1 MAEHYF
7 RKVETWVRFPPLA
20 QMADKED
27 KKKQLEELEAQMMGP
42 DFWSDK
48 NRAQAVIKQ
57 IAELKAEI
65 AGVGKYDNGDAIL
78 SILSG
83 AGGDDAE
90 DFSKMLLQMYLKF
103 FGGQNWS
110 YKILDENENDHGGY
124 RNVTLEV
131 SGKGV
136 YGKMKSE
143 AGVHRLVRQSP
154 FNAKSL
160 RQTSFSLVE
169 FVPKMDKTADLVIPE
184 ADLRVELSRAGG
196 PGGQNVNKRE
206 TAVRIIHVPTGI
218 SVRSTSER
226 SQAQN
231 KDKALQILMGKLF
244 AKQEEEREAKEKG
257 LSIKKTTSIE
267 WGNQIRSY
275 VLHPYKMVKDHRT
288 GVETAKV
295 DEVLDGDIQKFLL

>member
-1 MAEHYF
+1 MGSIPAFGSIKKMPESNQE
-7 RKVETWVRFPPLA
+7 KQKKLA
-20 QMADKED
+20 
-27 KKKQLEELEAQMMGP
+27 ELEAQMSGV

-48 NRAQAVIKQ
+48 NKAQAVIKE
-57 IAELKAEI
+57 IADLKAEI

-78 SILSG
+78 TILSG

-90 DFSKMLLQMYLKF
+90 DFSKMLLQMYCKYF
-103 FGGQNWS
+103 TNKNWS

-124 RNVTLEV
+124 RNITLEV

-143 AGVHRLVRQSP
+143 SGVHRLVRLSP

-169 FVPKMDKTADLVIPE
+169 FVPKFEKSTELIIPDSDLKIE
-184 ADLRVELSRAGG
+184 MSKAGG

-206 TAVRIIHVPTGI
+206 TAVRIVHLPTGI

-226 SQAQN
+226 SQPQN
-231 KDKALQILMGKLF
+231 KEKALQILKGKIY
-244 AKQEEEREAKEKG
+244 AKQEEDKKARENG
-257 LSIKKTTSIE
+257 LSVSKTTSIE

-275 VLHPYKMVKDHRT
+275 VLHPYKMVKDHRS
-288 GVETAKV
+288 GVETTQA
-295 DEVLDGDIQKFLL
+295 DEVLGGDIEKFLL

>member
-1 MAEHYF
+1 MPESNQE
-7 RKVETWVRFPPLA
+7 KQKKLA
-20 QMADKED
+20 
-27 KKKQLEELEAQMMGP
+27 ELEAQMSGV

-48 NRAQAVIKQ
+48 NKAQAVIKE
-57 IAELKAEI
+57 IADLKAEI

-78 SILSG
+78 TILSG

-90 DFSKMLLQMYLKF
+90 DFSKMLLQMYCKYF
-103 FGGQNWS
+103 TNKNWS

-124 RNVTLEV
+124 RNITLEV

-143 AGVHRLVRQSP
+143 SGVHRLVRLSP

-169 FVPKMDKTADLVIPE
+169 FVPKFEKSTELIIPDSDLKIE
-184 ADLRVELSRAGG
+184 MSKAGG

-206 TAVRIIHVPTGI
+206 TAVRIVHLPTGI

-226 SQAQN
+226 SQPQN
-231 KDKALQILMGKLF
+231 KEKALQILKGKIY
-244 AKQEEEREAKEKG
+244 AKQEEDKKARENG
-257 LSIKKTTSIE
+257 LSVSKTTSIE

-275 VLHPYKMVKDHRT
+275 VLHPYKMVKDHRS
-288 GVETAKV
+288 GVETTQA
-295 DEVLDGDIQKFLL
+295 DEVLGGDIEKFLL